1 EADIERLTAKRSYL
15 LEQIESSTFI
25 APFSGRISSIG
36 IDGEILTLVR
46 TDTIEIVIA
55 APEEDIDV
63 LAVGHR
69 TALKVVGYPTRRF
82 DGTVVKIQE
91 TAIADGEQNV
101 FAVTSLVPNTDGLLR
116 PGMSGYAK
124 VYCGKRSLGGKLIRR
139 VVRFFRVEFWS
150 WW

>member
-1 EADIERLTAKRSYL
+1 
-15 LEQIESSTFI
+15 
-25 APFSGRISSIG
+25 
-36 IDGEILTLVR
+36 VR
-46 TDTIEIVIA
+46 TDTIETVIA

-63 LAVGHR
+63 LAVGHK
-69 TALKVVGYPTRRF
+69 TALKVTGYPTKRF
-82 DGTVVKIQE
+82 DGIVVKIQE
-91 TAIADGEQNV
+91 TAIADDEQNV

-124 VYCGKRSLGGKLIRR
+124 VYCGKRSLGGKLMRR